1 VPPKAIAYGYSF
13 LKKKRRVI
21 GVFHFNILALLL
33 FLREIEFLS
42 RKIRREVNI

>member
-1 VPPKAIAYGYSF
+1 VSPKAIAYGFSF
-13 LKKKRRVI
+13 LKTKRRVI
-21 GVFHFNILALLL
+21 GVFQFNILALLL